1 MEDKRA
7 ALLPDRS
14 AERPHWLPPHDNG
27 HPAAQRRGLTAV
39 ARPESQ
45 SESGMEARRG
55 LPRMIGAESA
65 GSGSRAAARRAE
77 GAAEVWERRAG
88 ERASERRGAGRGPGR
103 AGPGQAGGQAIR
115 ERGRG
120 EPRSGAGLR
129 TGRPAGGGGRTHAA
143 ALTLRCPRGNVPA
156 AGGVSA
162 RPYREAPSRAVPR
175 CRPPFSLR
183 EAASNLFFPPPPFIF
198 LLLFL
203 LFLPPPPA
211 LYFSGAELFF
221 ASPPP
226 PAFPGTQGALSA
238 RCLCGFCDEC
248 FEAVESSRQ
257 RAAAPRHVRLSCS
270 PGCGRLPSPL
280 TRFPVGMHGLHGV
293 RLSLVALSSSV
304 CTLPGPKRKVK
315 RVPGRYY

>member
-1 MEDKRA
+1 MEDERA

-88 ERASERRGAGRGPGR
+88 ERASGGARAGPGR
-103 AGPGQAGGQAIR
+103 AGGRAGRQAIR

-226 PAFPGTQGALSA
+226 QPFPERRARFLLVASA
-238 RCLCGFCDEC
+238 GF
-248 FEAVESSRQ
+248 AMNASR
-257 RAAAPRHVRLSCS
+257 RLSQAGNVRQPRATCATRAPPAAGACLPHSRAS
-270 PGCGRLPSPL
+270 PWGCTACMESGYRL
-280 TRFPVGMHGLHGV
+280 
-293 RLSLVALSSSV
+293 
-304 CTLPGPKRKVK
+304 
-315 RVPGRYY
+315 